1 MLKQIVSL
9 TIGLLLLVFISCTP
23 KGDDK
28 SSHPV
33 LSKSIEYDVT
43 INNFK
48 MFSEWG
54 LNTSGAFWYR
64 NNLEGSVRGAF
75 MELLFKNALT
85 GKLELYD
92 MNDKL
97 IDTNRLKVILLASVD
112 SITATRTEPPYAM
125 YDTVINKTIQP
136 EEITALRFR
145 EDWTYDP
152 STMAIKKKV
161 IAFAPIWTPIGYD
174 KDGNETYGENKTLF
188 WVKWSKEPANT
199 KVLTKRIVS
208 VTNYIGISS
217 LEKATHVDSIA
228 IQKYMNFFIDKV
240 FKDSIAAYDVTA
252 GDLTTFPISGKDLYK
267 LLNRTDTIK
276 QKRTEPPYDTYDTI
290 IKHTAN
296 VNAIRFMEEW
306 SFDPVTMA
314 IEKKVVGICP
324 VELCYDMTGQFK
336 GYKPYFWVYF
346 ADVWKP
352 FDGKLELKKK
362 K

>member
-28 SSHPV
+28 TSRPL

-48 MFSEWG
+48 VFSEWG

-64 NNLEGSVRGAF
+64 NNLESSTRNAF
-75 MELLFKNALT
+75 MQLLFKNALA

-97 IDTNRLKVILLASVD
+97 IDTNRLKVLLLASVD
-112 SITATRTEPPYAM
+112 SITATRTEPPYKE
-125 YDTVINKTIQP
+125 YDTVITKTIHP

-145 EDWTYDP
+145 EEWTYDP
-152 STMAIKKKV
+152 ATMAIKKKV
-161 IAFAPIWTPIGYD
+161 IAFAPIWTPITTD
-174 KDGNETYGENKTLF
+174 NDGKETYGKNKALF

-217 LEKATHVDSIA
+217 LEKATHADSIA
-228 IQKYMNFFIDKV
+228 IQKYMNLFLDKV
-240 FKDSIAAYDVTA
+240 FKDSIIAYDVFE
-252 GDLTTFPISGKDLYK
+252 GDLATSPVNGKDLYK
-267 LLNRTDTIK
+267 ILNRTDTIK

-290 IKHTAN
+290 IKSTAN

-306 SFDPVTMA
+306 SFDPVIMA

-324 VELCYDMTGQFK
+324 VEMCYDENNEFK

-346 ADVWKP
+346 NDVWKP